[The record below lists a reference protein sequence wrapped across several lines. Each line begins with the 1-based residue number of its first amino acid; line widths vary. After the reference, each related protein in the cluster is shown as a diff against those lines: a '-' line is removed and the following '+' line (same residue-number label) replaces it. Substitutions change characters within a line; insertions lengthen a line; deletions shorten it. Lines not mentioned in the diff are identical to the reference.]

1 MDGTR
6 VLGLREVD
14 MREWKNVGVIVDPS
28 EYSEGKYNTKYC
40 QVLSAE
46 LDVYL
51 IKNRRSDP
59 GMR

>member
-28 EYSEGKYNTKYC
+28 EYSAGKYNTQYC
-40 QVLSAE
+40 QVSSAE

>member
-1 MDGTR
+1 MDGSR

-40 QVLSAE
+40 QVSSAE

>member
-14 MREWKNVGVIVDPS
+14 MREWKNVGVIADPS

-40 QVLSAE
+40 QDSSND
-46 LDVYL
+46 LDLYL

-59 GMR
+59 SMR

>member
-14 MREWKNVGVIVDPS
+14 MREWKNVGVIVDPT
-28 EYSEGKYNTKYC
+28 EYSEGKYNTKYY
-40 QVLSAE
+40 QVSSAE

-59 GMR
+59 SMR